1 MTTETLENEFT
12 AVLSTIAD
20 GLGIAA
26 ERIFGIFVS
35 AQVLLGI
42 IDIVSVILILSGAVF
57 FGWYTRRLCVKWWRD
72 DDGKWTDSDDQ
83 SVATWMPIVIAC
95 VSLLVTWEIT
105 VVLGDAVMLIMCP
118 EYTAMREIIEL
129 VTP

>member
-42 IDIVSVILILSGAVF
+42 IDIVSVILTLSGAIF
-57 FGWYTRRLCVKWWRD
+57 FGWYARRLCVKWWRD
-72 DDGKWTDSDDQ
+72 EDGDWTDGDDKEI
-83 SVATWMPIVIAC
+83 AIWIPIISAIG
-95 VSLLVTWEIT
+95 SLFLIWEIMS
-105 VVLGDAVMLIMCP
+105 VFGKAAMMILCP
-118 EYTAMREIIEL
+118 EYSAMIEIIEM
-129 VTP
+129 VIP